1 MFELRLA
8 RQFVVV
14 AEELNFRRAA
24 ERLHMSQPP
33 LSTAMQNLEANIGTQ
48 LLDRSKH
55 HVRLTAAGKVFYQ
68 DARRLLQFVE
78 QARERARR
86 TGNGLEGALRLSF
99 VPSAALDVL
108 PEIFKRFQRDY
119 PTVQL
124 TLTAETT
131 RRQLED
137 LRNGHTDLALLVGPV
152 YDPKGLE
159 LVSLRPQ
166 HFVLAVPI
174 GHALAER
181 QAIKMKALQAE
192 SFVSFPASEGTGFVG
207 ALLDA
212 CQSAGFVP
220 RVVQEA
226 SQMQAILTLVA
237 GGLGVALV
245 PAAMRH
251 LHMAEVRFLE
261 IADAPRPPSYQL
273 VFAYASTNDNPVI
286 AAFLASALDPA
297 HPANG

>member
-1 MFELRLA
+1 MFELRLV

-33 LSTAMQNLEANIGTQ
+33 LSTAMQNLEAEIGTP

-55 HVRLTAAGKVFYQ
+55 HVRLTPAGQVFYT
-68 DARRLLQFVE
+68 DAIRLLQFVE

-86 TGNGLEGALRLSF
+86 TGNGLEGGLRLSF

-108 PEIFKRFQRDY
+108 PGIFKRFQAHY

-152 YDPKGLE
+152 YDSRGLE
-159 LVSLRPQ
+159 LVALHPQ
-166 HFVLAVPI
+166 HFVIAVPL
-174 GHALAER
+174 GHPLAAR
-181 QAIKMKALQAE
+181 RKVRMKELAAE
-192 SFVSFPASEGTGFVG
+192 SFVSFPAVEGTGFAS
-207 ALLDA
+207 ALLGA
-212 CQSAGFVP
+212 CQAAGFIP

-245 PAAMRH
+245 PSAMRR
-251 LHMAEVRFLE
+251 LQMRDVCFVD
-261 IADAPRPPSYQL
+261 IAAAKHPPAYQL
-273 VFAYASTNDNPVI
+273 VFAYAGRNDNPVI
-286 AAFLASALDPA
+286 HAFLASALDASHMPA
-297 HPANG
+297 S